1 MTSQEKMIS
10 EFLTAHSQKYHSLKE
25 KATNQ
30 IRISIFMESNSE
42 HQALKDTMAQLNYW
56 MVERIITD
64 GSTDKKFSA
73 DYVYCKIPF

>member
-10 EFLTAHSQKYHSLKE
+10 EFLAKHRRKYHTIKE

-30 IRISIFMESNSE
+30 IRISISMETSSE
-42 HQALKDTMAQLNYW
+42 HQALKEAMSEINYW
-56 MVERIITD
+56 MAERIVTD
-64 GSTDKKFSA
+64 GSIDSKFSA